1 MIGNKKDLEEERK
14 VTKEQGLL
22 KASEK
27 NNCLYQ
33 ETSALTGEGI
43 DELFE
48 KVTEEYL
55 KRKKV

>member
-1 MIGNKKDLEEERK
+1 LEEERK
-14 VTKEQGLL
+14 ISKEEGTL
-22 KASEK
+22 KAVEK
-27 NNCLYQ
+27 NNCLYH
-33 ETSALTGEGI
+33 ETSALTGEGV